1 MVEIC
6 YPSTMAL
13 NIKDPVA
20 ERIARELAAA
30 TGEGITAAVRRAVEE
45 RLQRVRRDP
54 GEERLVEELLA
65 IGDHCA
71 QLPVLDPRSPAEIL
85 GYDEHGLPS

>member
-1 MVEIC
+1 
-6 YPSTMAL
+6 MAL

-45 RLQRVRRDP
+45 RLQRVRRDA
-54 GEERLVEELLA
+54 GGERLVEELLA
-65 IGDHCA
+65 IGAHCA
-71 QLPVLDPRSPAEIL
+71 RLPVRDSRTPEEIL
-85 GYDEHGLPS
+85 GYDQHGLPG